1 MKKLVTTL
9 FAVLLLVGVGNAR
22 QATTQYERAL
32 INAAKEGNASQVR
45 GLLEV
50 GTDPNVT
57 DEHGN
62 TPLIYAA
69 KENLAAVDMLLFAG
83 ASVNAKDNQAH
94 NALVQTK
101 IDKNTEVAT
110 FLERYGLTT
119 TNKDARTIEKV
130 HLTQEELDAKHELW
144 KAQQGEEENVG
155 KTFLKGV
162 AEAGAATLQY
172 GIENNK
178 F

>member
-1 MKKLVTTL
+1 MLIKAGADVNAHDYNNATPL
-9 FAVLLLVGVGNAR
+9 FYAKTVDIAK
-22 QATTQYERAL
+22 AL
-32 INAAKEGNASQVR
+32 IN
-45 GLLEV
+45 
-50 GTDPNVT
+50 
-57 DEHGN
+57 
-62 TPLIYAA
+62 
-69 KENLAAVDMLLFAG
+69 AG

-172 GIENNK
+172 VIENNK